1 MMFCQKCGA
10 ENADDATFCN
20 KCGTVMKATV
30 VPTSMPAQEEPLT
43 EKDKSTITKCV
54 AIIIAVAIIVIGG
67 AGYYFLDT
75 HGNYAYVAVHAHS
88 THITEEVN
96 VQILIDDKVVFSYSG
111 LEPGETA
118 HAENYHVVYFSQFDD
133 SKLITI
139 KAISTGGFTG
149 TVTDSEDLI
158 ILHNKSYSVDLYI

>member
-20 KCGTVMKATV
+20 KCGAAMGAGA
-30 VPTSMPAQEEPLT
+30 VPTPAPVQEEPLT
-43 EKDKSTITKCV
+43 EKDKSTIVKCV
-54 AIIIAVAIIVIGG
+54 AIIVAVAIIVIGG

-88 THITEEVN
+88 THLTEDVN
-96 VQILIDDKVVFSYSG
+96 VQILIDDEVVFSYSG
-111 LEPGETA
+111 LEPGEMA
-118 HAENYHVVYFSQFDD
+118 HADNYHVVYFSKFDN

-139 KAISTGGFTG
+139 KAISTGGFAG
-149 TVTDSEDLI
+149 TLTDSKELI
-158 ILHNKSYSVDLYI
+158 IQPNESYTIDLYI